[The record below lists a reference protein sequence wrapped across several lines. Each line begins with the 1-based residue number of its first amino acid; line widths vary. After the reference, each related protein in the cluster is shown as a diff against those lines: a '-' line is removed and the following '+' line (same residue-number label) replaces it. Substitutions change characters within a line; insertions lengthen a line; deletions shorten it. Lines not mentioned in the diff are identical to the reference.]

1 MPSRYYSAVAQDT
14 TLTGSVTSTSTSMTV
29 GAVVGFPSNFPYVLA
44 VDYNAAAEEL
54 VLVTGVSGT
63 TITVTRGYNGTSTVA
78 HNTGAIVRHV
88 ITAQDLTDAQLH
100 YDATTGVHGVSGP
113 LASGTA
119 LATHTGATGAVHG
132 VTGAVVGTT
141 DTQTLTNKTID
152 ANNNTILNVASADL
166 TLNAQAATTY
176 TVVAGDKNKLVTL
189 NNSSPITVTIP
200 AATFSVGQS
209 INFLQLGVGQVT
221 FQGDGTSTLVYT
233 PGLKTRAQYSI
244 ATAICIA
251 TNTFLVTGDVTP

>member
-1 MPSRYYSAVAQDT
+1 MPSRYYSAIAQDT
-14 TLTGSVTSTSTSMTV
+14 TLTGSITNTATSMTV
-29 GAVVGFPSNFPYVLA
+29 GAVVGYPSSFPYVVA
-44 VDYNAAAEEL
+44 IDYNVAAEEL
-54 VLVTGVSGT
+54 VLVTAASGT
-63 TITVTRGYNGTSTVA
+63 TLTITRAYNGTAAAA
-78 HNTGAIVRHV
+78 HATGAVVRHV
-88 ITAQDLTDAQLH
+88 SVAQDFTDAQNH
-100 YDATTGVHGVSGP
+100 YDATTGVHGVTGP

-119 LATHTGATGAVHG
+119 LASHTGATGAVHG

-152 ANNNTILNVASADL
+152 ANNNTILNVAFADL
-166 TLNAQAATTY
+166 TLNAQTGTTY
-176 TVVAGDKNKLVTL
+176 TVVSGDKNKLVTL
-189 NNSSPITVTIP
+189 SNTSPITVTIP

-209 INFLQLGVGQVT
+209 INFLQLNTGQVT